1 MTRTFFEEIK
11 THEQSEKKITRRIE
25 GLKLLKKGRQKPD
38 RKRENNRSVLSK
50 NGKFQHSNERE
61 TKNEKEQYRLH
72 PQMANTIQGQRAPN
86 RKRKRVAL

>member
-50 NGKFQHSNERE
+50 NGKFQYSNERE
-61 TKNEKEQYRLH
+61 TKNEKEQYRIH
-72 PQMANTIQGQRAPN
+72 ANTIQGQRAPN
-86 RKRKRVAL
+86 RKRKRIAL